1 MKKTILAPAV
11 ALSVGLTGAF
21 GFAAAPAFASE
32 GPETEA
38 SETSESSPTTS
49 ADGNTDADG
58 KTEEGEDGTEG
69 ENNANDDGSEGAGE
83 GAEDT
88 DDGEGAGEGAEDTN
102 EGEGAEEGAEDSTE
116 GEESGEE
123 APAEDEESEEEA
135 PAAEPTLHLSEKKI
149 KASDFNNKKK
159 GIGAAVSGLEPGTK
173 VKFTVTGTSG
183 KAKNVQSYSQTVEAD
198 EDGIAAL
205 SVAGITD
212 GNAEDYV
219 GKYTITAEFDG
230 ETLKDSFEVVSEAK
244 KSDKKEDK
252 KSGSTGGAISGDSS
266 DSDKSD
272 ADEANAD
279 EESEAPASSGA
290 LPRTGQGL
298 GALAA
303 GAALLTVGGATVL
316 LTRRNRKA

>member
-32 GPETEA
+32 GPSSETESTNPA
-38 SETSESSPTTS
+38 ADETPT
-49 ADGNTDADG
+49 DDTDADADETPVDDN
-58 KTEEGEDGTEG
+58 KDEEGEGG
-69 ENNANDDGSEGAGE
+69 EDESPAGDEAPADDETPSDEQP
-83 GAEDT
+83 
-88 DDGEGAGEGAEDTN
+88 
-102 EGEGAEEGAEDSTE
+102 EDSTE

-198 EDGIAAL
+198 EDGIASL

>member
-11 ALSVGLTGAF
+11 ALSLGLTGAF

-38 SETSESSPTTS
+38 SKTPESSPTTS
-49 ADGNTDADG
+49 ADDEES
-58 KTEEGEDGTEG
+58 EEGAEDGTEG

-88 DDGEGAGEGAEDTN
+88 DDGEGAEDTN

>member
-1 MKKTILAPAV
+1 M
-11 ALSVGLTGAF
+11 
-21 GFAAAPAFASE
+21 
-32 GPETEA
+32 
-38 SETSESSPTTS
+38 
-49 ADGNTDADG
+49 
-58 KTEEGEDGTEG
+58 
-69 ENNANDDGSEGAGE
+69 
-83 GAEDT
+83 
-88 DDGEGAGEGAEDTN
+88 
-102 EGEGAEEGAEDSTE
+102 
-116 GEESGEE
+116 
-123 APAEDEESEEEA
+123 
-135 PAAEPTLHLSEKKI
+135 
-149 KASDFNNKKK
+149 
-159 GIGAAVSGLEPGTK
+159 
-173 VKFTVTGTSG
+173 KFTVTGTSG

>member
-32 GPETEA
+32 GPSSETESTNPA
-38 SETSESSPTTS
+38 ADETPT
-49 ADGNTDADG
+49 DDTDADADETPVDDN
-58 KTEEGEDGTEG
+58 KDEEGEGG
-69 ENNANDDGSEGAGE
+69 EDESPAGDEAPADDETPSDEQP
-83 GAEDT
+83 
-88 DDGEGAGEGAEDTN
+88 
-102 EGEGAEEGAEDSTE
+102 EDSTE

-244 KSDKKEDK
+244 KEDK

>member
-11 ALSVGLTGAF
+11 ALSLGLTGAF

-32 GPETEA
+32 GPETATE
-38 SETSESSPTTS
+38 PTTA
-49 ADGNTDADG
+49 ADDETPADDVTPADDADD
-58 KTEEGEDGTEG
+58 KTKEGEDGKG
-69 ENNANDDGSEGAGE
+69 EEADDSGQSEDGADDGTDNEESE
-83 GAEDT
+83 EDAK
-88 DDGEGAGEGAEDTN
+88 DGEE
-102 EGEGAEEGAEDSTE
+102 AEEGAEDGAE
-116 GEESGEE
+116 GEGSGE
-123 APAEDEESEEEA
+123 ATPAEDEESEEEA